1 MKVEDGI
8 VWVLLYISHELFQ
21 TFGLSWKGRMLE
33 ALCDESRIKI
43 DFIYMSNA
51 AEIRQHHRAAL

>member
-43 DFIYMSNA
+43 DFV
-51 AEIRQHHRAAL
+51 